1 MSPSVGTS
9 RPDIILRRVDFPQPE
24 GPTNTTNSP
33 SFISRFMSFKT
44 FTSAK
49 DYNIFSSFNAFA
61 FII

>member
-9 RPDIILRRVDFPQPE
+9 RPDIILKRVDFPQPE

-44 FTSAK
+44 LHHQK
-49 DYNIFSSFNAFA
+49 I
-61 FII
+61 